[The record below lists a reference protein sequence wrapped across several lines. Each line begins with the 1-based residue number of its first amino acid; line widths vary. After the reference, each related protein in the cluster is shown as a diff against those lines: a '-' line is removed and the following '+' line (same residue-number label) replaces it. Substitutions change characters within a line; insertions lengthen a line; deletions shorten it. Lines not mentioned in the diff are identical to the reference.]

1 MRFAICNKTHLLPL
15 NAKMKTNGSGQA
27 SIRNQ
32 ERRPT
37 TPLLHIANLIIS
49 LLLQVL
55 KASIHEICE
64 DERSFTLGRV
74 QRRCIRGR
82 VSIHK
87 DNFLS
92 Y

>member
-15 NAKMKTNGSGQA
+15 NPQMKTMGRGGA

-55 KASIHEICE
+55 KASIHEICK
-64 DERSFTLGRV
+64 DE
-74 QRRCIRGR
+74 
-82 VSIHK
+82 
-87 DNFLS
+87 
-92 Y
+92 